1 MSCNPPRKT
10 GGVSFGELLYGQDF
24 LFQVD
29 LTLLLFVIQL
39 HCKIMRYYKIMR

>member
-39 HCKIMRYYKIMR
+39 HFKIMRYYKIMR